1 MRTVNDPIPT
11 NIAIMASLD
20 EVIRFRASVDKL
32 TGTEFDQ
39 FILTLMQKCGRDIII
54 TSLFTMFT
62 SERNRSSQTLDTTLN
77 IIKQIIES
85 RKTKPKPANSY
96 EITMQSLPSALIG
109 NLASYLYFTDY
120 ESFQTV
126 NRTVYI
132 GCNTPNTLRRLD
144 LSQINDYS
152 QINLAK
158 YLHLNKLSIRFNAF
172 ISNNAFVLPANGETV
187 CNRLRR
193 IAFDG
198 ANQTDVD
205 ISNFIT
211 SQNIINTNNITYL
224 RCTRFGHGRTHF
236 SFDAFTQFLLKF
248 PNIEHLS
255 LVAVALPSVP
265 DIQSSLLQSLPHL
278 QGVTWLSSSSAFLVE
293 ILTAFGSK
301 LKALKFRDRIVAPMP
316 NHITFSH
323 LEQLMIL
330 SPQIAT
336 LDHILKTA
344 KNLRKIVL
352 YFNRINSTFSI
363 DKLLATQPLLEY
375 VGVHGLSYRDVS
387 NSICNG
393 IEHGLYNREHK
404 NKYIKLNMDLFLVG
418 DIDITTYKRILFMI
432 VKITN
437 QLRTLDVEHFMIIIT
452 AKRVLTTKYKTH
464 KWMRKEF
471 SVFEQKHS
479 DMRVYHGT
487 RDFDYY
493 IIVSNVGCAINGR
506 VESFV
511 WDNS

>member
-1 MRTVNDPIPT
+1 
-11 NIAIMASLD
+11 MASLA

-32 TGTEFDQ
+32 TDTEFDQ

-109 NLASYLYFTDY
+109 NLASYLYSTDY

-126 NRTVYI
+126 NRTIYI
-132 GCNTPNTLRRLD
+132 GCNTPNTLRLLD
-144 LSQINDYS
+144 LSQMNDYS

-158 YLHLNKLSIRFNAF
+158 YLHLTHLSITLNAF
-172 ISNNAFVLPANGETV
+172 NSFILPGNGETV
-187 CNRLRR
+187 CNRLQKMTL
-193 IAFDG
+193 DG
-198 ANQTDVD
+198 AEQSNAD
-205 ISNFIT
+205 ITHFIT
-211 SQNIINTNNITYL
+211 QNTININNITYL
-224 RCTRFGHGRTHF
+224 HCSKFGVRQNHF
-236 SFDAFTQFLLKF
+236 SFDTFTRLLSKF
-248 PNIEHLS
+248 SNIEYLS
-255 LVAVALPSVP
+255 LNRVVLPSVP
-265 DIQSSLLQSLPHL
+265 QTPSSLLQLLPHL
-278 QGVTWLSSSSAFLVE
+278 QAFSWVNCRLADFLIQ

-301 LKALKFRDRIVAPMP
+301 LKTLKLSDTSLASLPAHV
-316 NHITFSH
+316 TFSH
-323 LEQLMIL
+323 LQELLMV

-336 LDHILKTA
+336 FDRILKTA
-344 KNLRKIVL
+344 KSLRKIVFPF
-352 YFNRINSTFSI
+352 YQNNQTNTAFPMQTSI
-363 DKLLATQPLLEY
+363 QRLLTTQPLLEFIAI
-375 VGVHGLSYRDVS
+375 HCTCFSAFDTT
-387 NSICNG
+387 CNG

>member
-187 CNRLRR
+187 CNRLQQ
-193 IAFDG
+193 ITFDG
-198 ANQTDVD
+198 EKQTNTD
-205 ISNFIT
+205 ITHFIA
-211 SQNIINTNNITYL
+211 QNTINTNNVTYL
-224 RCTRFGHGRTHF
+224 RCKSFGDRQNHF
-236 SFDAFTQFLLKF
+236 SFDTFTRLLSKF

-255 LVAVALPSVP
+255 LSGVALPLVSQLP
-265 DIQSSLLQSLPHL
+265 SNLLPLLPRL
-278 QGVTWLSSSSAFLVE
+278 QRFSWTNNGSSAFLVDA
-293 ILTAFGSK
+293 LTTFGSK
-301 LKALKFRDRIVAPMP
+301 LKTLRFLDRIVAPLP
-316 NHITFSH
+316 TDITFSN
-323 LEQLMIL
+323 LQQLFID
-330 SPQIAT
+330 SARITT
-336 LDHILKTA
+336 LDRVLKTA
-344 KNLRKIVL
+344 KYLRRIVFL
-352 YFNRINSTFSI
+352 FYQINTAFPMETSI
-363 DKLLATQPLLEY
+363 QRLLTTQPLLEFIAIQCTCF
-375 VGVHGLSYRDVS
+375 SAFDTT
-387 NSICNG
+387 CDG
-393 IEHGLYNREHK
+393 IEHGLYNR
-404 NKYIKLNMDLFLVG
+404 
-418 DIDITTYKRILFMI
+418 
-432 VKITN
+432 
-437 QLRTLDVEHFMIIIT
+437 
-452 AKRVLTTKYKTH
+452 
-464 KWMRKEF
+464 
-471 SVFEQKHS
+471 
-479 DMRVYHGT
+479 
-487 RDFDYY
+487 
-493 IIVSNVGCAINGR
+493 
-506 VESFV
+506 
-511 WDNS
+511 

>member
-158 YLHLNKLSIRFNAF
+158 YLHLTHLSITLNAF
-172 ISNNAFVLPANGETV
+172 NSFILPGNGETV
-187 CNRLRR
+187 CNRLQKMTL
-193 IAFDG
+193 DG
-198 ANQTDVD
+198 AKRSNAD
-205 ISNFIT
+205 ITHFIT
-211 SQNIINTNNITYL
+211 QNTININNVTYL
-224 RCTRFGHGRTHF
+224 RCNKFGVRQHHF
-236 SFDAFTQFLLKF
+236 SFDTFTRLLSKF
-248 PNIEHLS
+248 SNIEYLS
-255 LVAVALPSVP
+255 LNRVVLPSVP
-265 DIQSSLLQSLPHL
+265 QTPSSLLQLLPHL
-278 QGVTWLSSSSAFLVE
+278 QAFSWVNCRSADFLIQ
-293 ILTAFGSK
+293 ILTTFGSK
-301 LKALKFRDRIVAPMP
+301 LKTLKLSNTSLASLPAHV
-316 NHITFSH
+316 TFSH
-323 LEQLMIL
+323 LQELLMVY
-330 SPQIAT
+330 PQIAT
-336 LDHILKTA
+336 FDRILKTA
-344 KNLRKIVL
+344 KYLRRIVFL
-352 YFNRINSTFSI
+352 FYQINTAFPMETSI
-363 DKLLATQPLLEY
+363 QRLLTTQPLLEFIAIQCTCF
-375 VGVHGLSYRDVS
+375 SAFDTT
-387 NSICNG
+387 CDG
-393 IEHGLYNREHK
+393 IEHGLYNRNHK
-404 NKYIKLNMDLFLVG
+404 NKSIKLTIFVDAAMD
-418 DIDITTYKRILFMI
+418 IAKYKSILFMF

-437 QLRTLDVEHFMIIIT
+437 QLRALDIDDWMFSVD
-452 AKRVLTTKYKTH
+452 AKSDNIMSDAQ
-464 KWMRKEF
+464 WIQKEF
-471 SVFEQKHS
+471 HDFEQKHS
-479 DMRVYHGT
+479 DMTLFHEFGSYSPSRYRIV
-487 RDFDYY
+487 
-493 IIVSNVGCAINGR
+493 VSNAGCTINGID
-506 VESFV
+506 EPFL
-511 WDNS
+511 WAI